1 MVASS
6 SWGWRRSLG
15 NDGLV
20 SFDID
25 DNVKLVD
32 MFLMVAKIK
41 MAEGSFVMKDEDDVD
56 DELERFDR
64 VALDLSR

>member
-1 MVASS
+1 
-6 SWGWRRSLG
+6 
-15 NDGLV
+15 
-20 SFDID
+20 
-25 DNVKLVD
+25 